1 MLVRRPEQP
10 EEFYGHTKTDE
21 LADNRHGKKGGMK
34 HVVTH
39 IAQPNTIE
47 WAMSLDWRVV
57 RKRQQL
63 ETLLQKKVRRHSV
76 AP

>member
-1 MLVRRPEQP
+1 LRWPEEP

-21 LADNRHGKKGGMK
+21 LLGNAHGQEGALK

-39 IAQPNTIE
+39 IAQPNTLE
-47 WAMSLDWRVV
+47 WGMSLAWREL

-63 ETLLQKKVRRHSV
+63 ETLLQKKVRRHSL
-76 AP
+76 P